1 MPSSQPSVCL
11 SAAAA
16 RLVQR
21 GSLSPRRFLGALLA
35 SLLFLAS
42 SPACKLR
49 LPLDQQAR
57 PLVYVALGASDAVG
71 IGATDPAHDGW
82 VPQLH
87 SRMPP
92 GTQLVNLGVSG
103 SLLRDA
109 LVQQLPV
116 AIDARP
122 DIVTVWLV
130 VNDFNARVPLDE
142 YVAQLDTLL
151 SELRQKT
158 NARLAVAN
166 IPDLTVVPAYR
177 SIDPRALRA
186 EIARWNEAIARVC
199 AQHSVLLVDLS
210 STWHELATNPDYI
223 SADGFHPSS
232 TGYRRLADVF
242 WDALVRGGLLEQA
255 G

>member
-1 MPSSQPSVCL
+1 VPFVRDLTCPLVAAVLPAWSSPL
-11 SAAAA
+11 S
-16 RLVQR
+16 
-21 GSLSPRRFLGALLA
+21 RRALLGTLVA
-35 SLLFLAS
+35 SLLLLAGT
-42 SPACKLR
+42 PACKLQ
-49 LPLDQQAR
+49 LPAEPQAR

-71 IGATDPAHDGW
+71 IGATDPTTDGW

-116 AIDARP
+116 AIDAYP
-122 DIVTVWLV
+122 DVVTVWLV

-142 YVAQLDTLL
+142 YIVQLDTLL
-151 SELRQKT
+151 SELHQKT
-158 NARLAVAN
+158 RARIAVAN
-166 IPDLTVVPAYR
+166 VPDLAVVPAYR
-177 SIDPRALRA
+177 AVDPRALRA
-186 EIARWNEAIARVC
+186 EIARWNEAIAQVC
-199 AQHSVLLVDLS
+199 AQHGAILVDLS
-210 STWHELATNPDYI
+210 GTWQELAANPDYV

-242 WDALVRGGLLEQA
+242 WDALMQGGFLEQA